1 MLGFILAFATA
12 LSEASK
18 DIFSKYNLRH
28 VDEYTASFSM
38 HLVISVL
45 LAPFILF
52 QKISPLS
59 GRFLLVLAG
68 STVLQLGVILLYMK
82 AIKISALSVSLP
94 LVTLTPLFMLV
105 TSPILIGQ
113 FPSFTGLA
121 GIFLIVA
128 GTYILNLGGNKNK
141 VWAPFTT
148 LGTNK
153 GSRYMLI
160 VAFLWSITANLDKIG
175 VEETSPIFWAFTKD
189 FLIMLYLVPIM
200 LLKSREPVQQLR
212 GRAWPLFCVGL
223 FRTSSVLCQMFAI
236 QVLLVAYVIA
246 IKRSSALLI
255 ILYAF
260 FFLDEKQYFA
270 TRLGGVLIIA
280 AGLLLIALS

>member
-1 MLGFILAFATA
+1 MFGFLLAFATA

-28 VDEYTASFSM
+28 GDEYTSAFSM

-45 LAPFILF
+45 LAPLILVQEMAPF
-52 QKISPLS
+52 S
-59 GRFLLVLAG
+59 GRFLLALTA
-68 STVLQLGVILLYMK
+68 SSVLQLCVILLYMK
-82 AIKISALSVSLP
+82 AIKISALSLSLP
-94 LVTLTPLFMLV
+94 LLTMTPLFMLL
-105 TSPILIGQ
+105 TSPLLIGQ
-113 FPSFTGLA
+113 FPGLLGLA

-148 LGTNK
+148 LLTEP

-160 VAFLWSITANLDKIG
+160 VSFLWSITANLDKIG
-175 VEETSPIFWAFTKD
+175 VEESSPIFWAFSKD
-189 FLIMLYLVPIM
+189 FLILLYLVPIM
-200 LLKSREPVQQLR
+200 LLKSRNPIGQLR
-212 GRAWPLFCVGL
+212 ARALPLFCVGL
-223 FRTSSVLCQMFAI
+223 FRTTSVLCQMYAI

-255 ILYAF
+255 MVYAF
-260 FFLDEKQYFA
+260 FFLDEKQHFA
-270 TRLGGVLIIA
+270 TRLSGVLIIS